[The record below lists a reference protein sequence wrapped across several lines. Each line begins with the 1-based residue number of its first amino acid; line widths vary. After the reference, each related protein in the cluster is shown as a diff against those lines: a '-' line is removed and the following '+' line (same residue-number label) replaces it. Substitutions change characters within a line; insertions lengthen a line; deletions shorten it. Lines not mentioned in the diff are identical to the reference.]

1 MELYRKKV
9 NLGGKPNQDTS
20 YTTSQRPRNIYL
32 QKMIKKIQSKT
43 RLSKAA

>member
-32 QKMIKKIQSKT
+32 QKMIKK
-43 RLSKAA
+43 SKAKRDFRRLA